1 MFRKFFI
8 PSNMLML
15 IAASNLYAGPAD
27 ASADSRA
34 ATYQIHH
41 ALIVKDIPAGAQF
54 VRIWF
59 WLPDDDDCQKVL
71 DLSVVK
77 APKDYRITRDF
88 AHGHRYLYAELCKP
102 TSSTQCLATD
112 FVIRRQA
119 TAIPLDPDKAG
130 VLNDT
135 HRKAFAEYLRRD
147 CPNMEVTDRMVELA
161 SNLCGDDQN
170 VVTQARKLFNFV
182 VENTNHYSIPNAP
195 KSSGKGSVEYCLDQK
210 GGGCTDQHA
219 LFIALAR
226 ARGIPTR
233 LHFGSRLPAKN
244 EGKEID
250 PGYRCWVTYFVP
262 NYGWVPMDISAANTT
277 PTERDRFF
285 SGLDERR
292 LRFSEGRDLELN
304 PRQQG
309 PRVNLF
315 ITAYIEVDGKP
326 HTAFERV
333 LRFVEL
339 HEAKR

>member
-1 MFRKFFI
+1 MFRV
-8 PSNMLML
+8 SMLLCMT
-15 IAASNLYAGPAD
+15 IVVNGASSLCAGPIESAAD
-27 ASADSRA
+27 DRVV
-34 ATYQIHH
+34 TYQIRH
-41 ALIVKDIPAGAQF
+41 ALMVKEIPEGATS

-71 DLSVVK
+71 DLSVVE
-77 APKDYRITRDF
+77 APSDYRVTRD
-88 AHGHRYLYAELCKP
+88 AVHGHRYLYAERTKP
-102 TSSTQCLATD
+102 AAATVRLATD

-119 TAIPLDPDKAG
+119 MSLALDPTKAG
-130 VLNDT
+130 PLTEV
-135 HRKAFAEYLRRD
+135 HRKVFAEYLRRD
-147 CPNMEVTDRMVELA
+147 CPNMEVTERVAELA
-161 SNLCGDDQN
+161 NNLCGDDAN
-170 VVTQARKLFNFV
+170 VVTQARKLFDFV
-182 VENTNHYSIPNAP
+182 VSNTSHYSIAGAP
-195 KSSGKGSVEYCLDQK
+195 KSSGKGSVEYCLDMK

-226 ARGIPTR
+226 GRGIPTR

-244 EGKEID
+244 EGKDMD

-277 PTERDRFF
+277 PAERDRFF

-315 ITAYIEVDGKP
+315 ITAYVEVDGKP
-326 HTAFERV
+326 HAAFERT

-339 HEAKR
+339 HDAKR